1 MYGVLVSFVMPDS
14 QRPPRPRL
22 PLRERKKLHTRR
34 TIADAAFALAREH
47 GLDGLLV
54 EEIAER
60 AFVSPRTL
68 SNYFPSKEA
77 AVVASGEDDLAALA
91 DALLDRPADE
101 PPLVSLR
108 TLITAGVRAWT
119 PAQVEALRT
128 KERLIDEHP
137 ALLPFRMAQ
146 YDAFEDAVRAAV
158 AERMGVDPE
167 TAPSPRLIAG
177 ASASVVKT
185 AIRVWVRQEGDEP
198 SILDMIESGFDDLE
212 TGLGT
217 D

>member
-1 MYGVLVSFVMPDS
+1 MSDS
-14 QRPPRPRL
+14 PRPPRPRL

-34 TIADAAFALAREH
+34 TIADAAFALAVEH
-47 GLDGLLV
+47 GVDGVLV

-77 AVVASGEDDLAALA
+77 AIVAAGEDDLSLLA
-91 DALLDRPADE
+91 DALRERPADE
-101 PPLVSLR
+101 APITSLR
-108 TLITAGVRAWT
+108 TLLSAGVRGWT
-119 PAQVEALRT
+119 PDEIAALRA

-137 ALLPFRMAQ
+137 ALLPHRMAQ
-146 YDAFEDAVRAAV
+146 YDGLEDAIRV
-158 AERMGVDPE
+158 AIAQRMEVDPE
-167 TAPSPRLIAG
+167 TATHPRLVAG
-177 ASASVVKT
+177 AAVSVVKT

-198 SILDMIESGFDDLE
+198 SIADMVDSGFDDLE
-212 TGLGT
+212 AGLVS